1 MARSRSRDDDDE
13 DDYEERPR
21 KKRNRRDDDDDRDSG
36 ESKTG
41 LIIAGSVVGG
51 VLLIGGIIA
60 AVVLSSGKKKDAG
73 DPPVAKG
80 DPPQNLPGIGP
91 GIFTPPKN
99 NSPAP
104 KPDDPPKL
112 GPGVVELPMQN
123 ISVTQAVFSQH
134 RAGGHTAIIS
144 FDTKGGGGNIIDVVQ
159 TASGKAVGRVVNDK
173 PFDDGLAIGPDGK
186 HLAVIDS
193 EPFEGSTV
201 SVFTVADGKLLKK
214 FRPYPKKQEITAP
227 DLVWVEITA
236 NDRLLTVSESGFDI
250 WSLPDFKPVAKAEV
264 KLGPGQRLQANGFSK
279 MPANFSLS
287 QDRETLALFNGS
299 GFSFHSATTGAMQGK
314 TKDVKP
320 LGFTALVS
328 ATAFSPDAKQFAV
341 CILEGGKNSMQL
353 WDVANGTLISDRP
366 TGTSRSPAGMAYWG
380 PKHIVFHQGGIL
392 TVHVLDLGTLQDV
405 GKINVESGKF
415 APLTPDGNLWAVVGG
430 PRTGNPKDPSYLVKA
445 APPAEIDTG
454 ADWTLSYRGLESK
467 VKTR

>member
-1 MARSRSRDDDDE
+1 MARSRPRDDDDYE
-13 DDYEERPR
+13 DRPR
-21 KKRNRRDDDDDRDSG
+21 KRRRRDEDDDRDSG
-36 ESKTG
+36 GNKTG

-60 AVVLSSGKKKDAG
+60 AVVLSSGKKKDTD

-80 DPPQNLPGIGP
+80 ENPAPPLPGIGP
-91 GIFTPPKN
+91 GIFTPPKSN
-99 NSPAP
+99 PPQTP

-134 RAGGHTAIIS
+134 RTGGYAAIIS

-159 TASGKAVGRVVNDK
+159 TATGKAVGRVVIDK
-173 PFDDGLAIGPDGK
+173 PFDDGLAVGPDGK

-193 EPFEGSTV
+193 EPFEGNTV
-201 SVFTVADGKLLKK
+201 SVFSVTEGKLLKK

-250 WSLPDFKPVAKAEV
+250 WSLPEFKPVAKADV
-264 KLGPGQRLQANGFSK
+264 KLGPGQRLQPNLFTK
-279 MPANFSLS
+279 MPANFSLT
-287 QDRETLALFNGS
+287 QDRETIAIFNGS
-299 GFSFHSATTGAMQGK
+299 GFTFHSAVTGASLGK
-314 TKDVKP
+314 TKAAP
-320 LGFTALVS
+320 LGFTTLIT
-328 ATAFSPDAKQFAV
+328 ATAFSPDGKQFAM
-341 CILEGGKNSMQL
+341 LSQTGGKNTMQL
-353 WDVANGTLISDRP
+353 WDVAKGDSISDRP
-366 TGTSRSPAGMAYWG
+366 MGTTRSPAGMAFWG
-380 PKHIVFHQGGIL
+380 PKHLVFHQGGIG
-392 TVHVLDLGTLQDV
+392 TVHIIDLGTLQDV
-405 GKINVESGKF
+405 GKVDVTSGKF
-415 APLTPDGNLWAVVGG
+415 APLSPDGNLWAVVGG
-430 PRTGNPKDPSYLVKA
+430 PRIGNPKDPSYLVKA
-445 APPAEIDTG
+445 AVPAEIGTG